1 MTKAGLGLFCHN
13 LEETRRSNYCLPGF
27 CGDFTD
33 ATGSGGGLGGARI
46 RRTRRP
52 LGTSGVG
59 QPLSEELSQSTGLSE
74 KGRLW
79 GLGEMRLK
87 SRGEVLLR
95 GRESGYT
102 RPAPQWVGEGRGSSP
117 LTAGRRPCGLVN
129 WTEQLDKDVGAGPL
143 LSICP
148 SPTVAFEPWG
158 IWKYSQSGQ
167 PPPNVTPR
175 SSWSLGTRTGPGCSV
190 LGEAGLESLQT
201 KKNQPI
207 AGERL
212 RQRDRHMQQIHRT
225 EKFRGLEA

>member
-79 GLGEMRLK
+79 GLGRDAVEEP
-87 SRGEVLLR
+87 RGGFAE
-95 GRESGYT
+95 GERERIHQTCSSV
-102 RPAPQWVGEGRGSSP
+102 RGEGRGSSP
-117 LTAGRRPCGLVN
+117 LTAGRRPWGLVN

-148 SPTVAFEPWG
+148 SPTVASGPWG

-175 SSWSLGTRTGPGCSV
+175 SSWSLGTRIGPGDQDWQC
-190 LGEAGLESLQT
+190 
-201 KKNQPI
+201 P
-207 AGERL
+207 
-212 RQRDRHMQQIHRT
+212 
-225 EKFRGLEA
+225 RGGGA